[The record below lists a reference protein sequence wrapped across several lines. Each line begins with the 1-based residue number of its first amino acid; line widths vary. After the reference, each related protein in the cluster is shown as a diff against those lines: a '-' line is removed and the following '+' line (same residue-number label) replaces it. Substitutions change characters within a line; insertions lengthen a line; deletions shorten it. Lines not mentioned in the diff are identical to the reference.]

1 MQSYTLLCILLP
13 FEAPTLILFMTSNL
27 GTLGP
32 QCCLNTTRKCC
43 VPSLQSGEK
52 GTSSFAQSQHGKE
65 QRQKSMCQRD
75 LKMSTCGWTRLTSAS
90 QANHQYHK
98 NHLTGHTRKT
108 DLLSGTCAC
117 LMHLGMSY
125 ELNED
130 LHGATVIAEFLFELG
145 PHILPNVCFYTPY
158 AAPRGKPPLNMKHVH
173 VLTSEQEKWNRK
185 VRRLRSH
192 VEFPFAKIKQTWGC
206 LVPFFKE
213 DKEQMDYVVALAIG
227 VHNFRKK

>member
-1 MQSYTLLCILLP
+1 MQAYISLCISMS

-32 QCCLNTTRKCC
+32 QCRLNTTRKCC
-43 VPSLQSGEK
+43 VPSLQSGEN

-98 NHLTGHTRKT
+98 KCLIGHTRRT

-125 ELNED
+125 VFGEVIPQRCMMASFLPLHKMNLMKTCVELR
-130 LHGATVIAEFLFELG
+130 H
-145 PHILPNVCFYTPY
+145 C
-158 AAPRGKPPLNMKHVH
+158 
-173 VLTSEQEKWNRK
+173 
-185 VRRLRSH
+185 
-192 VEFPFAKIKQTWGC
+192 
-206 LVPFFKE
+206 
-213 DKEQMDYVVALAIG
+213 
-227 VHNFRKK
+227 